1 MLELL
6 PAERTAELLLE
17 RMLELLL
24 LERIVA
30 GLLERLADGAVE
42 RTAVL
47 LLRVGVAT
55 VLLLVRVDAERV
67 AVDTVLLR
75 EALVPRLTDVPRVAA
90 ARVAVLS
97 PRLLAVRTLL
107 LPKVRDAVPALRVE
121 TRVAEAPLSVPT
133 REALRTAVW
142 RLRSKLR
149 ALL

>member
-47 LLRVGVAT
+47 LLRVGVVT

-67 AVDTVLLR
+67 AVDTLLLR
-75 EALVPRLTDVPRVAA
+75 EALVPRLTDVPRVAVP
-90 ARVAVLS
+90 RVAVLS

-107 LPKVRDAVPALRVE
+107 LPKVRDAVPVLRVE
-121 TRVAEAPLSVPT
+121 TRVADAPLSVPT

>member
-30 GLLERLADGAVE
+30 ELLERLADGAVE

-47 LLRVGVAT
+47 LPRVGVAT

-75 EALVPRLTDVPRVAA
+75 EALVPRLTDVPRVAVP
-90 ARVAVLS
+90 RVAVLS

-107 LPKVRDAVPALRVE
+107 LPKVRDAVPELRVE
-121 TRVAEAPLSVPT
+121 TRVAAAPLSVPT
-133 REALRTAVW
+133 RDALRTAVW

>member
-55 VLLLVRVDAERV
+55 VLLVRVDAERV

-75 EALVPRLTDVPRVAA
+75 EALVPRLTDVPRVAVP
-90 ARVAVLS
+90 RVAVLS

-107 LPKVRDAVPALRVE
+107 LPKVRDAVPVLRVE
-121 TRVAEAPLSVPT
+121 TRVADAPLSVPT
-133 REALRTAVW
+133 RDALRTAVW
-142 RLRSKLR
+142 RVRSKAR
-149 ALL
+149 AFE

>member
-75 EALVPRLTDVPRVAA
+75 EALVPRLTDVPRVAVP
-90 ARVAVLS
+90 RVAVLS

-121 TRVAEAPLSVPT
+121 TRVAAALLSVPT
-133 REALRTAVW
+133 RDALRTAVW

>member
-30 GLLERLADGAVE
+30 ELLERLADGAVE

-75 EALVPRLTDVPRVAA
+75 EALVPRLTDVPRVAVP
-90 ARVAVLS
+90 RVAVLS
-97 PRLLAVRTLL
+97 ARPLAVRTLL
-107 LPKVRDAVPALRVE
+107 LPKVRDAVPVLRVE
-121 TRVAEAPLSVPT
+121 TRVADAPSSVPT

-142 RLRSKLR
+142 RLRLKLR

>member
-75 EALVPRLTDVPRVAA
+75 EALVPRVSQP
-90 ARVAVLS
+90 RVAVLS

-121 TRVAEAPLSVPT
+121 TRVAAALLSVPT

>member
-17 RMLELLL
+17 RM

-67 AVDTVLLR
+67 AVDTLLLR

-90 ARVAVLS
+90 ALVAVLS

-121 TRVAEAPLSVPT
+121 TRVADAPLSEPT

>member
-97 PRLLAVRTLL
+97 PRPLAVRTLL

-121 TRVAEAPLSVPT
+121 TRVAAALLSVPT
-133 REALRTAVW
+133 REALRTAAW

>member
-55 VLLLVRVDAERV
+55 VLLLLRVDDERV
-67 AVDTVLLR
+67 AVDTLLLR
-75 EALVPRLTDVPRVAA
+75 EALVPRVAVP
-90 ARVAVLS
+90 RVAVLS
-97 PRLLAVRTLL
+97 PRPLAVRTLL

-121 TRVAEAPLSVPT
+121 TRVAAALLSVPT

>member
-55 VLLLVRVDAERV
+55 VLLLVRVDDERV
-67 AVDTVLLR
+67 AVDTLLLR

-97 PRLLAVRTLL
+97 ARPLAVRTLL

-121 TRVAEAPLSVPT
+121 TRVADAPLSVPT

>member
-6 PAERTAELLLE
+6 PDERTAE
-17 RMLELLL
+17 LL

-121 TRVAEAPLSVPT
+121 TRVAAAPLSVPT

>member
-55 VLLLVRVDAERV
+55 VLLVRVDAERV

-75 EALVPRLTDVPRVAA
+75 EALVPRLTDVPRVAVP
-90 ARVAVLS
+90 RVAVLS

-107 LPKVRDAVPALRVE
+107 LPKVRDAVPVLRVE
-121 TRVAEAPLSVPT
+121 TRVADAPLSVPT
-133 REALRTAVW
+133 RDALRTAVW

>member
-55 VLLLVRVDAERV
+55 VLLLLRVDDERV
-67 AVDTVLLR
+67 AVDTLLLR
-75 EALVPRLTDVPRVAA
+75 EALVPRVAVP
-90 ARVAVLS
+90 RVAVLS

-121 TRVAEAPLSVPT
+121 TRVAAALLSVPT

>member
-67 AVDTVLLR
+67 AV
-75 EALVPRLTDVPRVAA
+75 P
-90 ARVAVLS
+90 RVAVLS
-97 PRLLAVRTLL
+97 ARPLAVRTLL

>member
-55 VLLLVRVDAERV
+55 VLLLVRVDDERV
-67 AVDTVLLR
+67 AVDTLLR

-97 PRLLAVRTLL
+97 ARPLAVRTLL
-107 LPKVRDAVPALRVE
+107 LPKVRDAVPTLRVE

-133 REALRTAVW
+133 RAALRTAVW

>member
-6 PAERTAELLLE
+6 PAERTAELLE
-17 RMLELLL
+17 RILELLL

-55 VLLLVRVDAERV
+55 VLLLVRVVAERV

-75 EALVPRLTDVPRVAA
+75 EALIPRLTDVPRVAVP
-90 ARVAVLS
+90 RVAVLS

-107 LPKVRDAVPALRVE
+107 LPKVRDAVPVLRVE
-121 TRVAEAPLSVPT
+121 TRVADAPLSVPT
-133 REALRTAVW
+133 RDALRTAVW

>member
-17 RMLELLL
+17 CMLELLL

-55 VLLLVRVDAERV
+55 VLLVRVDAERV
-67 AVDTVLLR
+67 AVDTLLLR
-75 EALVPRLTDVPRVAA
+75 EALVPRLTDVARVAVP
-90 ARVAVLS
+90 RVAVLS
-97 PRLLAVRTLL
+97 PRPLAVRTLL

-121 TRVAEAPLSVPT
+121 TRVADAPLSIPT

>member
-97 PRLLAVRTLL
+97 PRPLAVRTLL

-121 TRVAEAPLSVPT
+121 TRVAAALLSVPT

>member
-67 AVDTVLLR
+67 AVDTLLR
-75 EALVPRLTDVPRVAA
+75 EALVPRLTDVLRVAVP
-90 ARVAVLS
+90 RVAVLS
-97 PRLLAVRTLL
+97 ARPLAVRTLL
-107 LPKVRDAVPALRVE
+107 LPKVRDAVPVLRVE

-133 REALRTAVW
+133 RDALRTAVW

>member
-47 LLRVGVAT
+47 LLRVGVVT

-75 EALVPRLTDVPRVAA
+75 EALVPRLIDVPRVAVP
-90 ARVAVLS
+90 RVAVLS
-97 PRLLAVRTLL
+97 PRPLAVRTLL
-107 LPKVRDAVPALRVE
+107 LPKVRDAVPELRVE
-121 TRVAEAPLSVPT
+121 TRVAAALLSVPT

>member
-1 MLELL
+1 MPELL
-6 PAERTAELLLE
+6 PDERTAELLLE
-17 RMLELLL
+17 RILELLL

-97 PRLLAVRTLL
+97 ARPLAVRTLL

-121 TRVAEAPLSVPT
+121 TRVAAALLSVPT

>member
-6 PAERTAELLLE
+6 PAERTA
-17 RMLELLL
+17 ELLL

-75 EALVPRLTDVPRVAA
+75 EALVPRLTDVPRVAVP
-90 ARVAVLS
+90 RVAVLS

-107 LPKVRDAVPALRVE
+107 LPKVRDAVPVLRVE
-121 TRVAEAPLSVPT
+121 TRVAAAPLSVPT

>member
-67 AVDTVLLR
+67 AVDTLLLR
-75 EALVPRLTDVPRVAA
+75 EALVPRVAVP
-90 ARVAVLS
+90 RVAVLS

-121 TRVAEAPLSVPT
+121 TRVAAALLSVPT

>member
-97 PRLLAVRTLL
+97 ARPLAVRTLL
-107 LPKVRDAVPALRVE
+107 LPKVRDAVPVLRVE
-121 TRVAEAPLSVPT
+121 TRVAAALLSVPT

>member
-30 GLLERLADGAVE
+30 GLLERFADGAVE

-75 EALVPRLTDVPRVAA
+75 EALVPRLIDVPRVAVP
-90 ARVAVLS
+90 RVAVLS
-97 PRLLAVRTLL
+97 PRPLAVRTLL

-121 TRVAEAPLSVPT
+121 TRVADAPLSVPT

>member
-6 PAERTAELLLE
+6 PDERIAELLLE
-17 RMLELLL
+17 RIPALP

-42 RTAVL
+42 RTTVL

-55 VLLLVRVDAERV
+55 GLLVRVAAERV
-67 AVDTVLLR
+67 AVDTLLAR
-75 EALVPRLTDVPRVAA
+75 EALVPLLTDVLRVAA
-90 ARVAVLS
+90 ARVAVFS
-97 PRLLAVRTLL
+97 PRPLAVRTLL
-107 LPKVRDAVPALRVE
+107 LPKVRDAVLVLRVD
-121 TRVAEAPLSVPT
+121 TRVAAAPSSVPT

>member
-47 LLRVGVAT
+47 LLRVGVTT
-55 VLLLVRVDAERV
+55 VLLVRVDAERV

-75 EALVPRLTDVPRVAA
+75 EALVARLTDVPRVAVP
-90 ARVAVLS
+90 RVAVLS

-121 TRVAEAPLSVPT
+121 TRVAAALLSVPT

>member
-75 EALVPRLTDVPRVAA
+75 EALVPRLTDVLRVAVPRVA
-90 ARVAVLS
+90 VFIS
-97 PRLLAVRTLL
+97 
-107 LPKVRDAVPALRVE
+107 
-121 TRVAEAPLSVPT
+121 SM
-133 REALRTAVW
+133 
-142 RLRSKLR
+142 
-149 ALL
+149 

>member
-1 MLELL
+1 MLE
-6 PAERTAELLLE
+6 ELLLE
-17 RMLELLL
+17 RIDELL
-24 LERIVA
+24 LERFT
-30 GLLERLADGAVE
+30 EGAVE
-42 RTAVL
+42 RVAVL
-47 LLRVGVAT
+47 ALRVGVAT

-75 EALVPRLTDVPRVAA
+75 EALVPRLTDV

-97 PRLLAVRTLL
+97 PRPLAVRTLV
-107 LPKVRDAVPALRVE
+107 LPKVRDAVPVLRVE
-121 TRVAEAPLSVPT
+121 TRVADAPLSVPT

>member
-6 PAERTAELLLE
+6 PAERTVELLLE

-30 GLLERLADGAVE
+30 GRLERLADGAVE

-55 VLLLVRVDAERV
+55 VLLLVRVDAERA
-67 AVDTVLLR
+67 AVDTLLLR
-75 EALVPRLTDVPRVAA
+75 EALVPRLTDVPRVAVP
-90 ARVAVLS
+90 RVTVLS
-97 PRLLAVRTLL
+97 ARPLAVRTLL
-107 LPKVRDAVPALRVE
+107 LPKVRDAVPVLRVE
-121 TRVAEAPLSVPT
+121 TRVAAALLSVPT

>member
-17 RMLELLL
+17 RILELLL

-67 AVDTVLLR
+67 AV
-75 EALVPRLTDVPRVAA
+75 P
-90 ARVAVLS
+90 RVAVLS

-121 TRVAEAPLSVPT
+121 TRVADAPLSVPT
-133 REALRTAVW
+133 RDALRTAVW
-142 RLRSKLR
+142 RVRSKAR
-149 ALL
+149 AFE

>member
-1 MLELL
+1 MPELL

-75 EALVPRLTDVPRVAA
+75 EALVPRLTDVLRVAVP
-90 ARVAVLS
+90 RVAVLS
-97 PRLLAVRTLL
+97 ARPLAVRTLL

-121 TRVAEAPLSVPT
+121 TPT

>member
-67 AVDTVLLR
+67 AVDTLLR
-75 EALVPRLTDVPRVAA
+75 EALVPRLTDVPRVAVP
-90 ARVAVLS
+90 RVAILS
-97 PRLLAVRTLL
+97 ARPLAVRTLL
-107 LPKVRDAVPALRVE
+107 LPKVRDAVPVLRVE
-121 TRVAEAPLSVPT
+121 TRVADAPLSVPT

>member
-55 VLLLVRVDAERV
+55 VLLVRVDAERV
-67 AVDTVLLR
+67 AVDTLLLR
-75 EALVPRLTDVPRVAA
+75 DALVPRLTEVPRVAVP
-90 ARVAVLS
+90 RVAVLS
-97 PRLLAVRTLL
+97 PRPLAVRTLL

-121 TRVAEAPLSVPT
+121 TRVADALLSVPT

>member
-55 VLLLVRVDAERV
+55 VLLVRVDAERV
-67 AVDTVLLR
+67 AVDTLLLR
-75 EALVPRLTDVPRVAA
+75 EALVPRLTDVPRVAVP
-90 ARVAVLS
+90 RVAVLS

-107 LPKVRDAVPALRVE
+107 LPKVRDAVPVLRVE
-121 TRVAEAPLSVPT
+121 TRVAAALLSVPT

>member
-1 MLELL
+1 MLE
-6 PAERTAELLLE
+6 ELLLE
-17 RMLELLL
+17 RFTE
-24 LERIVA
+24 
-30 GLLERLADGAVE
+30 GAVE
-42 RTAVL
+42 RVAVL
-47 LLRVGVAT
+47 ALRVGVAT

-75 EALVPRLTDVPRVAA
+75 EALVPRLTDA

-97 PRLLAVRTLL
+97 PRPLAVRTLV
-107 LPKVRDAVPALRVE
+107 LPKVRDAVPVLRVE
-121 TRVAEAPLSVPT
+121 TRVAAAPLSVPT